1 MRTAVA
7 WGLALALF
15 AAGAP
20 AKDAKKKTGTP
31 TVSEIDRYRE
41 EVQRS
46 QRSMEAQPGSLWTPT
61 ARLLDN
67 GSDLRAS
74 RTGDILTI
82 VVQED
87 ASAVAKGT
95 TKTSRSS
102 AVKAGVSSVAGIST
116 PALSG
121 LAQASAD
128 HSLNGD
134 GATSRE
140 NSLRATLSARVSE
153 VLPNG
158 NMIVEGSKTIT
169 VNSETQV
176 VTLRGVAR
184 PFDISTGN
192 TIESSR
198 LGLLDIKVNGKG
210 VVNDVIRRPNFVYR
224 LLLGILP
231 F

>member
-1 MRTAVA
+1 MRTVLA
-7 WGLALALF
+7 WSMALLLF
-15 AAGAP
+15 PVGAP
-20 AKDAKKKTGTP
+20 AKDKKRSSQP
-31 TVSEIDRYRE
+31 VPSELDKYRQ
-41 EVQRS
+41 EVLHS
-46 QRSMEAQPGSLWTPT
+46 QQSMATQPGSLWTPT
-61 ARLLDN
+61 ARLLEM

-74 RTGDILTI
+74 QAGDIVTV

-87 ASAVAKGT
+87 ATAIAKGT

-102 AVKAGVSSVAGIST
+102 AVKAGVSSVAGVST
-116 PALSG
+116 PALNN
-121 LAQASAD
+121 LAGATLD

-134 GATSRE
+134 GTTSRE
-140 NSLRATLSARVSE
+140 NSLRATVSARVTE

-158 NMIVEGSKTIT
+158 NMIVEGSKTIA

-184 PFDISTGN
+184 PVDVTTGN
-192 TIESSR
+192 MIDSSR
-198 LGLLDIKVNGKG
+198 LGLLEIKVNGKG
-210 VVNDVIRRPNFVYR
+210 VVNDVIRRPNFIYR

>member
-1 MRTAVA
+1 MKTAIV
-7 WGLALALF
+7 WGLAMVLF

-20 AKDAKKKTGTP
+20 AKDKKKAAQQVP
-31 TVSEIDRYRE
+31 SEIDKYRD

-46 QRSMEAQPGSLWTPT
+46 QKAMETQPGSLWTPT
-61 ARLLDN
+61 ARLLDA
-67 GSDLRAS
+67 GADLRAS
-74 RTGDILTI
+74 HAGDIVTVL
-82 VVQED
+82 VQED

-102 AVKAGVSSVAGIST
+102 SVKAGVTSVAGIST
-116 PALSG
+116 PALAG
-121 LAQASAD
+121 LAQAGTD

-134 GATSRE
+134 GTTSRE
-140 NSLRATLSARVSE
+140 NSLRATLTARVSE

-158 NMIVEGSKTIT
+158 NMIIEGSKSIT

-192 TIESSR
+192 IIQSDH
-198 LGLLDIKVNGKG
+198 LGLLEIKVNGKG
-210 VVNDVIRRPNFVYR
+210 VVNDVIRRPNFIYR

>member
-1 MRTAVA
+1 MRTAIA

-15 AAGAP
+15 SAGAP
-20 AKDAKKKTGTP
+20 AKDKKKTAAP
-31 TVSEIDRYRE
+31 AAAEIDRYRE

-46 QRSMEAQPGSLWTPT
+46 QRAMETQPGSLWTPT
-61 ARLLDN
+61 ARLLDA
-67 GSDLRAS
+67 GADLRAS

-102 AVKAGVSSVAGIST
+102 AVKAGVGSVAGIST

-121 LAQASAD
+121 LAQATAD

-134 GATSRE
+134 GTTSRE
-140 NSLRATLSARVSE
+140 NSLRATLTARVSE

-158 NMIVEGSKTIT
+158 NMIVEGSKSIT

-192 TIESSR
+192 IIESSR